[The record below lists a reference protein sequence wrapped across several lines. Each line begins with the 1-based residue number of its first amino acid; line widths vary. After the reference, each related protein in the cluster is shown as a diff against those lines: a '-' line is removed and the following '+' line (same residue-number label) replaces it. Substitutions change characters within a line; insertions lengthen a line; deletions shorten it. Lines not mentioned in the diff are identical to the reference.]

1 MALSKA
7 RLVLALTKSFEAR
20 HDLPPDRSH
29 ALSAMIEALEDID
42 RSVLDRVGKLLL
54 KEQPMY
60 RAILDHRTQQ
70 HVEPGAGIGEMLAVC
85 IATSHV
91 PEVREHLGALFT
103 KTVNLALEAK
113 AQGKRSF
120 KGLSFEAV
128 KSLPKPEIEGPSLPT
143 P

>member
-1 MALSKA
+1 MSLSKA
-7 RLVLALTKSFEAR
+7 RLILALTKSVEAR
-20 HDLPPDRSH
+20 HDLPPDRSR
-29 ALSAMIEALEDID
+29 ALATMIERLEDVD

-91 PEVREHLGALFT
+91 PEVREHLGLLFT
-103 KTVNLALEAK
+103 RTVELAVEAK
-113 AQGKRSF
+113 AQGRRSF
-120 KGLSFEAV
+120 KGLSFDAV